1 MPAYYTIARTIRE
14 LQLPTGVPNLSVN
27 YTIPRTTRE
36 PQLRYPFRSA
46 GNDYTIPRTTREL
59 QHAFS
64 ILFIFLD
71 YTIPGAIREALLKVN
86 RIFKYFKY
94 ILSQYKLPHCLQMAA
109 APGHKKI
116 RLESLSA
123 VRGGYFI
130 SSRRREV
137 YEKKQKQVPAVSS
150 AGQAQEFSGHYV
162 SAAKVYV
169 GIL

>member
-1 MPAYYTIARTIRE
+1 MNSSQFFEKFRKRSSYHHLFEAKSR
-14 LQLPTGVPNLSVN
+14 LNLLIQVAFLIVY
-27 YTIPRTTRE
+27 YTIPRT
-36 PQLRYPFRSA
+36 
-46 GNDYTIPRTTREL
+46 NREL

-64 ILFIFLD
+64 ILFILLD